1 MGNCCVSPTTK
12 EPPQNSVRKT
22 LPPHHPLPEE
32 EMVKEVL
39 SETRTIRKNPPPV
52 PANGSHQPK
61 NSPPPPEKRRESHD
75 RKPSAGLSGEIFS
88 PEICSTRSGSVPM
101 TGKRD
106 HEADV
111 MVEARRRSPARVQ
124 KRSVHDKGGVGRSP
138 SRRFEPS
145 PGRARSSPGRD
156 PGQGSPSNVSRM
168 ENGEIS
174 GGLRSRSPIMH
185 AENGNA
191 RTGSGRSPSA
201 RKTGRSLERVRSELG
216 DKSRRLEESYS
227 NRDSREKWPPT
238 YSNESLE
245 NPLVSLE
252 CFIFL

>member
-1 MGNCCVSPTTK
+1 MGNCCVSSATK
-12 EPPQNSVRKT
+12 EPPQNSERET

-32 EMVKEVL
+32 ETVKEVL
-39 SETRTIRKNPPPV
+39 SETPTVRKNPPPV
-52 PANGSHQPK
+52 PANGSHPPK
-61 NSPPPPEKRRESHD
+61 NSPPAVDKRRENG
-75 RKPSAGLSGEIFS
+75 RKPSAGRMVFRSDGISGDIFA
-88 PEICSTRSGSVPM
+88 PEIC
-101 TGKRD
+101 KRD
-106 HEADV
+106 HGDDV
-111 MVEARRRSPARVQ
+111 IEARRRSPPARVQ
-124 KRSVHDKGGVGRSP
+124 KRSVSDKNGVGRSP

-156 PGQGSPSNVSRM
+156 PGQGSPGNVSRM
-168 ENGEIS
+168 DNGQIS

-185 AENGNA
+185 ADNGNA